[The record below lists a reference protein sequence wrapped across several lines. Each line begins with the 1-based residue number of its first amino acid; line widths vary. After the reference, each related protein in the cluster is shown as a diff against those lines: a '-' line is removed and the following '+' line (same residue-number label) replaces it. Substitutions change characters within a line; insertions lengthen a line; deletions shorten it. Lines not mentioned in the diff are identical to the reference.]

1 MGGIIEKTDKMSMIK
16 TRMRIL
22 LARAHTFLSRLDPR
36 VTLVMAFLMVALFG
50 YVDYLTGFEVSFSFF
65 YLIPIAIAAWYV
77 NARAGLAVIAVSI
90 TAWVVSNW
98 LAGETYSHEI
108 IRYFNALTRLAVFVL
123 VNELLHELKLV
134 VSHERKESRTDHLTG
149 ISNSREFYDLATHE
163 LERARRYRHPFTVA
177 YFDLDNFKQINDTL
191 GHSEGDRLLKN
202 IAQTVDGIIRKTD
215 MFARLG
221 GDEFAILF
229 PNTDQPGA
237 RSAMSKIEIALGKSM
252 QDMLPPVTLSIGVV
266 TFRSVPVTVDRMLR
280 QADRA
285 MYEAK
290 GGGKG
295 QSFYTVVE

>member
-1 MGGIIEKTDKMSMIK
+1 MGGIIEKMDKLSMIK
-16 TRMRIL
+16 IRMRIL

-149 ISNSREFYDLATHE
+149 ISNSREFYDLATLE
-163 LERARRYRHPFTVA
+163 LERARRYKHPFTVA

-215 MFARLG
+215 VFARLG
-221 GDEFAILF
+221 GDEFVIFF
-229 PNTDQPGA
+229 PNTDQSGA
-237 RSAMSKIEIALGKSM
+237 RSAMSKIETALGKSM